1 MDTPVLAAAHLQGHL
16 LNHKGTERSKIEAV
30 ERPTVSAAGTSQDW
44 LYFQSRWEDYVK
56 ATNVKGA
63 DQAIQLLE
71 CCDSELRKGIQRNGG
86 MALSRK
92 PLDDIMKAIKTLAVR
107 VENPTVARDR
117 LHNMSQDR
125 GESVRA
131 FGARLRGQ
139 AATCQY
145 TKACT
150 CLLVVDYTEENVAD
164 ALITGLADPEI
175 KQGLLGEPDQPLS
188 MERAML
194 YVESKEAA
202 KTSVSLLD
210 PGTSMGAV
218 RRSGYKKTPRAG
230 RMQPNT
236 DTDDEKC
243 YFCGKTGHG
252 KYPPISLRSA
262 ECHAFGHTC
271 GKCGKQNHADRVC
284 RSKQPSTENAIFG
297 TCCDITT
304 HGARGRRTL
313 DHHVFD
319 STNDRWVKR
328 QSLPQPTRR
337 LLVELIPDDY
347 DRLKIARRPRR
358 AQCNIDGM
366 PDTGCQSCLAGTH
379 ILRQL
384 GLSRENAGGEQ
395 ERDTPPRRHHSRIF
409 TAGHQGQVQADG
421 VRDTQCHQIVLK

>member
-1 MDTPVLAAAHLQGHL
+1 
-16 LNHKGTERSKIEAV
+16 
-30 ERPTVSAAGTSQDW
+30 
-44 LYFQSRWEDYVK
+44 
-56 ATNVKGA
+56 
-63 DQAIQLLE
+63 
-71 CCDSELRKGIQRNGG
+71 
-86 MALSRK
+86 
-92 PLDDIMKAIKTLAVR
+92 MKAIKILAVR
-107 VENPTVARDR
+107 VENPTVALDR

-139 AATCQY
+139 AATYQY

-218 RRSGYKKTPRAG
+218 RRIGYKKTPRAG

-271 GKCGKQNHADRVC
+271 GKCGKQNHADKSVPV
-284 RSKQPSTENAIFG
+284 KA
-297 TCCDITT
+297 
-304 HGARGRRTL
+304 TL
-313 DHHVFD
+313 DRECHLWHMLRHHDPWGERTSHTRPPRVRL
-319 STNDRWVKR
+319 NQR
-328 QSLPQPTRR
+328 QMGKEAVSPPANQASVGRTESRR
-337 LLVELIPDDY
+337 LRPTEDCSTPTARTMQHRWHARHRVSELPGGYTHPPTTWVIPGKSD
-347 DRLKIARRPRR
+347 PRVPK
-358 AQCNIDGM
+358 D
-366 PDTGCQSCLAGTH
+366 
-379 ILRQL
+379 
-384 GLSRENAGGEQ
+384 AGGEQ
-395 ERDTPPRRHHSRIF
+395 ERDTPPRRHHSGIF
-409 TAGHQGQVQADG
+409 TTGHQGQVQADG